1 MVLRRSWLAGIIA
14 TIALAATR
22 TPAQSP
28 QPTTGDAS
36 LKETLVYGLRPRT
49 PADKEF
55 IELVVTRVE
64 AKTLPLELV
73 ISTYRWALGRRP
85 YPYPFFERG
94 LKQRAKQRGIDL

>member
-1 MVLRRSWLAGIIA
+1 MLARRSFALGLLALMAGWGSSS
-14 TIALAATR
+14 L
-22 TPAQSP
+22 AQSP

-55 IELVVTRVE
+55 IELVVARVE